1 MTDRFWQDVPDAPF
15 ATLLRLIET
24 YCHPEVYNEAIDDL
38 KEAVELPGHSP
49 VFDVFKDELCRALEH
64 PGELPEGALR
74 DAAQYSDRSDED
86 FLAQLWREIYPGE
99 PLPTPGARIRCD
111 AHHTCESIW
120 LSPDW
125 QEEYVSH
132 EHRVTTFRSL
142 DGLRLVGTLT
152 ENASPG
158 AHAAVLV
165 HGGGVTREEAGFF
178 RRLAEGL
185 AEAGVPSLRFDLRG
199 HGESE
204 GRQEDV
210 TLAGIANDIRAA
222 VEHVQAE
229 TGSGAVH
236 LYGTSFSGGVC
247 LMFAVR
253 YAELVRSL
261 TLANPLLDYKKR
273 FIDDKPIW
281 HDDHI
286 DEAAGREL
294 AEQGY
299 VPHSPTFKLGRPL
312 LNEVFYVAP
321 SQMLGDVRA
330 PTLFVHGTGDTFIP
344 VESSRQAVG
353 HLAGEAKLVEI
364 EGAQHGFAVH
374 EDPEYREP
382 QTQEWQAF
390 VIRVVAEWMAGHSR

>member
-1 MTDRFWQDVPDAPF
+1 MPSQ
-15 ATLLRLIET
+15 
-24 YCHPEVYNEAIDDL
+24 
-38 KEAVELPGHSP
+38 
-49 VFDVFKDELCRALEH
+49 
-64 PGELPEGALR
+64 
-74 DAAQYSDRSDED
+74 
-86 FLAQLWREIYPGE
+86 
-99 PLPTPGARIRCD
+99 
-111 AHHTCESIW
+111 
-120 LSPDW
+120 
-125 QEEYVSH
+125 
-132 EHRVTTFRSL
+132 HRVTTFRSL
-142 DGLRLVGTLT
+142 DGLCMVGSLT
-152 ENASPG
+152 ASETPG
-158 AHAAVLV
+158 PHAAVLV

-178 RRLAEGL
+178 PRLAEGL
-185 AEAGVPSLRFDLRG
+185 AEARVPSLRFDLRG

-204 GRQEDV
+204 GRQEDL

-253 YAELVRSL
+253 FPGLVQSL

-273 FIDDKPIW
+273 FIGDKPFW

-286 DEAAGREL
+286 DEASGREL

-299 VPHSPTFKLGRPL
+299 VAHSPTFKLGRPL
-312 LNEVFYVAP
+312 LNEVFYVEP
-321 SQMLGDVRA
+321 LRMLGGVRT
-330 PTLFVHGTGDTFIP
+330 PTLFVHGTADTFIP

-353 HLAGEAKLVEI
+353 QIAGEAELVEI

-390 VIRVVAEWMAGHSR
+390 VIRTVAEWMTRHGRASSGSSPVSS